1 MHETPVPAADIAARF
16 QAARDR
22 FARTY
27 PEPAAGPRLIDPLL
41 RLFGK
46 DSQSYARHERAR
58 ALDRLARDAV
68 LAELIGEGVGADA
81 AREALDAFCQGARGR

>member
-1 MHETPVPAADIAARF
+1 MPENKVPAAEIAARF
-16 QAARDR
+16 QAAWDR
-22 FARTY
+22 FACSY

-46 DSQSYARHERAR
+46 DSQSYARRERAQ

-68 LAELIGEGVGADA
+68 LAELSGEGVSADA
-81 AREALDAFCQGARGR
+81 ARAALDAFFQGARGR